1 MPGLELGPA
10 RLVPEGFSSRAL
22 ETPSKS
28 CEFLLICVLTFSRAA
43 VSSDLWLAP
52 SVSLIFYL
60 SFCRRST
67 SVIPRGLRVRIQAG
81 RRRRRPGHLP
91 WRSSLCPSQGR
102 LSGLH
107 GDSPGRPCHRVG
119 DVQGHTGPGVPGRFV
134 YAVPPLA
141 PSFSGALWEL
151 CPEPASEG
159 QGGGS
164 HCSPVRT
171 GARGS

>member
-81 RRRRRPGHLP
+81 RRREAAGTSSV
-91 WRSSLCPSQGR
+91 RSSLCPSQGR

-151 CPEPASEG
+151 CPGPGSEG

>member
-67 SVIPRGLRVRIQAG
+67 SVIPHGLRVRIQAG
-81 RRRRRPGHLP
+81 RRREAAGTLSVAFLTLPFAGETERPARGQP
-91 WRSSLCPSQGR
+91 R
-102 LSGLH
+102 
-107 GDSPGRPCHRVG
+107 RPCHRVG

-151 CPEPASEG
+151 CPGPGSEG
-159 QGGGS
+159 RGGGS